1 MSEKVNVS
9 LKNVSSTKKSK
20 KLQKQS
26 TDPINEKYHKLL
38 LLFEKLLTDWK
49 KCSVSGSSIINE
61 ILAKKKEQLSSGN
74 AC

>member
-1 MSEKVNVS
+1 MSEKANVS
-9 LKNVSSTKKSK
+9 LKNVSCTKKSK

-38 LLFEKLLTDWK
+38 LLFEKVLIDWK

-61 ILAKKKEQLSSGN
+61 ILAKKKEQFSSGN
-74 AC
+74 TC

>member
-1 MSEKVNVS
+1 MSEKANVS

-38 LLFEKLLTDWK
+38 FLFEKVLTDWK
-49 KCSVSGSSIINE
+49 KCSVPGNSIINE
-61 ILAKKKEQLSSGN
+61 ILAKKKEQFNSGN